1 MNIAAII
8 VISAVIAGPPYPTQP
23 STIRTERGRENHTS
37 KSEGFQSAHIFY
49 LEEARVPAKQT
60 GPLVEIAVSVG
71 DLVQKDQ
78 LLARTDDE
86 QLVLAK
92 LAAELERDVAHERA
106 ADEIDVEFAIAAHA
120 LSETELRNDMAVN
133 IQTPGAI
140 RQTEINRKK
149 LAEHRA
155 RLQIESS
162 RKEHRI
168 ANKNA
173 LIKEAAV
180 TAAERAIERCKVVSP
195 FEGRVVEVERQR
207 SEWVDAGQT
216 VMHVVRLDKLRV
228 DGRLDAGQFDPH
240 ELEGRSV
247 RVDVR
252 LARGRI
258 ASFEGMIV
266 FVNPQVQA
274 GNKYRVRADIVNRKE
289 RGHWLLGPGH
299 AAEMYIQ

>member
-23 STIRTERGRENHTS
+23 STIRNDRARATS
-37 KSEGFQSAHIFY
+37 SAEFQSAHIFY
-49 LEEARVPAKQT
+49 LEEAHVPAKQT
-60 GPLVEIAVSVG
+60 GPLVEIAVVVG
-71 DLVQKDQ
+71 DLVQANQ
-78 LLARTDDE
+78 LLARIDDE

-92 LAAELERDVAHERA
+92 TAAELERDVAHERA

-120 LSETELRNDMAVN
+120 LSETELRNDEAVN
-133 IQTPGAI
+133 RQTPGAI
-140 RQTEINRKK
+140 RQNEVNRKR

-162 RKEHRI
+162 RKENRI
-168 ANKNA
+168 AKKNA
-173 LIKEAAV
+173 LIRDAAV

-195 FEGRVVEVERQR
+195 FEGRVVEIDRRR
-207 SEWVDAGQT
+207 SEWVDAGQP

-228 DGRLDAGQFDPH
+228 DGRLDAGRFDPH
-240 ELEGRSV
+240 ELEGRRV

-252 LARGRI
+252 LARGRTE
-258 ASFEGMIV
+258 SFEGRIV

-274 GNKYRVRADIVNRKE
+274 GNKYRVRAEIVNRKE
-289 RGHWLLGPGH
+289 KGHWLLGAGH
-299 AAEMYIQ
+299 AAELYLQ